1 MWNLCEA
8 SDAALEIVHKNN
20 LIEMLMKHAC
30 LPAFGYRVVTSVL
43 QCVFTISEDCKD
55 PLLSI
60 LRGFGSTITAL
71 KSIGDETPQDLHI
84 RLLAHGIELNL
95 VDANGEQ
102 VESLW
107 LEIIKIISLVL
118 DQDQRKMV

>member
-1 MWNLCEA
+1 MSSHGPSYCDKVAQKTHHQINQQ
-8 SDAALEIVHKNN
+8 H
-20 LIEMLMKHAC
+20 
-30 LPAFGYRVVTSVL
+30 SVS
-43 QCVFTISEDCKD
+43 V
-55 PLLSI
+55 LSI
-60 LRGFGSTITAL
+60 LRGFGSTISAL

>member
-1 MWNLCEA
+1 
-8 SDAALEIVHKNN
+8 
-20 LIEMLMKHAC
+20 MKHAC

-43 QCVFTISEDCKD
+43 QCVFTISEDCKE

-60 LRGFGSTITAL
+60 LRGFGSTISAL